1 MDNDCIC
8 RIISS
13 VILSTT
19 AAMPILYNNKKN
31 NIDLYSKSII
41 KNTIVNVPL
50 DDKAI
55 VETM

>member
-8 RIISS
+8 RIISN

-19 AAMPILYNNKKN
+19 AAMPILYNNKKD

-41 KNTIVNVPL
+41 KNTNLQLLPL
-50 DDKAI
+50 
-55 VETM
+55 

>member
-8 RIISS
+8 RIISN